1 MQILKG
7 FSGKI
12 VGVIGFAIVG
22 LAAVTATSIWA
33 VGSLDSAVT
42 GCTDKRLPITQKIG
56 DLRVHFNVLGRMVWA
71 YSSAAAPNEADAQRE
86 KISKWMVETDGI
98 LAELDAIGLVPKNQE
113 NLGKVKTAWET
124 LKPVYEK
131 ILASSAIL
139 RTPDGLSLV
148 KGSSDALD
156 QLAPLLIDMGS
167 VMTAANTDTRNRAR
181 YVADLAFQV
190 VMGVGIGVVIVCLTA
205 VLWLLFTLVARLN
218 EITGT
223 VSVCSENVVAAS
235 EELAK
240 SSEQLSTST
249 TQSSSALTETV
260 SSLKDVD
267 SRFVSNSERS
277 DLARGLS
284 ENAAGLADMGVSQV
298 KELLSVM
305 NEIQG
310 NGRKIQEIVTLIDDI
325 AFQINLLSLNAAVEA
340 SRAGE
345 QGKGFSV
352 VADAIRTLAHN
363 TAKSAKEIS
372 SIIQINAAA
381 TQNGGKLTER
391 CYDGIGK
398 VVESIQRLKVLNSEV
413 ATASSEQQRSV
424 TQISRAAAELDSAM
438 QSNSSSATEVASV
451 AEELTSQGTELRRA
465 MSHLNEIIQG
475 R

>member
-1 MQILKG
+1 
-7 FSGKI
+7 
-12 VGVIGFAIVG
+12 
-22 LAAVTATSIWA
+22 
-33 VGSLDSAVT
+33 
-42 GCTDKRLPITQKIG
+42 
-56 DLRVHFNVLGRMVWA
+56 
-71 YSSAAAPNEADAQRE
+71 
-86 KISKWMVETDGI
+86 
-98 LAELDAIGLVPKNQE
+98 
-113 NLGKVKTAWET
+113 
-124 LKPVYEK
+124 
-131 ILASSAIL
+131 
-139 RTPDGLSLV
+139 
-148 KGSSDALD
+148 
-156 QLAPLLIDMGS
+156 
-167 VMTAANTDTRNRAR
+167 
-181 YVADLAFQV
+181 
-190 VMGVGIGVVIVCLTA
+190 
-205 VLWLLFTLVARLN
+205 
-218 EITGT
+218 
-223 VSVCSENVVAAS
+223 
-235 EELAK
+235 
-240 SSEQLSTST
+240 
-249 TQSSSALTETV
+249 V